1 MLRELGIQIAADAT
15 KNLDLLCAPKIVRTE
30 KFISALACGPT
41 VVSTSYL
48 ESALKS
54 RKLPPMDKHILH
66 DEKFEKEY
74 GFKLQESLE
83 RARQNKKRLLRDW
96 TIFCTDDVQGGYD
109 TFKGIITAN
118 GGTCQKWTGRPTGIR
133 AVKRTIDETVGDVSE
148 NQEQDECDVL
158 YLMSDPTESKKN
170 LSLWKK
176 FRELA
181 EKNDMVPRI
190 VKTEWIMFVAM
201 AQYIHCDPKWVLGA
215 KAASGK
221 K

>member
-1 MLRELGIQIAADAT
+1 
-15 KNLDLLCAPKIVRTE
+15 VRTE

-54 RKLPPMDKHILH
+54 RKLPPVDKHILH
-66 DEKFEKEY
+66 NKRFEQER
-74 GFKLQESLE
+74 GFKLQEALE

-96 TIFCTDDVQGGYD
+96 TIFCTDDVPGGYD

-148 NQEQDECDVL
+148 NQEEDEGDVL
-158 YLMSDPTESKKN
+158 YLVSSDNKKN
-170 LSLWKK
+170 VSLWKK

-181 EKNDMVPRI
+181 EKNDMIPRI
-190 VKTEWIMFVAM
+190 VTTEWILFVAM
-201 AQYIHCDPKWVLGA
+201 AQYIHCDPSWELSE
-215 KAASGK
+215 KAVNGK